1 MTIGTVVQV
10 NDAAGGVE
18 VGKSALIGAVKR
30 GGTRLDNESLLGWL
44 KGSGLGGRIFGGV
57 GIGTADHAVWLDTT
71 GAMNETTPTP
81 DGVFLPTGTGRR
93 LLGGPSFSTS
103 LARE

>member
-1 MTIGTVVQV
+1 MIGTVVQV

-44 KGSGLGGRIFGGV
+44 KGSRLGGRIFGGV
-57 GIGTADHAVWLDTT
+57 GIGTVDHAVWLDTT
-71 GAMNETTPTP
+71 GAVRTTSAEGSSGKGLCR
-81 DGVFLPTGTGRR
+81 DAQK
-93 LLGGPSFSTS
+93 TS
-103 LARE
+103 QAMARE